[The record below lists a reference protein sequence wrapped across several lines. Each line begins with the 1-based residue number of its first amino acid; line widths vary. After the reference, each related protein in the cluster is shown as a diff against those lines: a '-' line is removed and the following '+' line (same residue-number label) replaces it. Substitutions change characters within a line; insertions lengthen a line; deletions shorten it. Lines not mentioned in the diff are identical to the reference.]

1 MDEKFTSL
9 TGTAAPL
16 LRANIDTDALCP
28 SRFLTRINETGK
40 DGFGGFLFGDWRYEK
55 DEKTPKG
62 DFVLNQ
68 PAFKDAKI
76 LLARD
81 NFGCGSSREHAVW
94 ALKGFGIRCVIAP
107 SFGEIFFNNCFKNLV
122 LPLELAEDKIEAI
135 AAQLENGGE
144 VTVDLPAQT
153 VTAPDGTSYAF
164 EIDAARKEKLL
175 KGLDD
180 IGITLERW
188 DEIKAWQDADR
199 AKRPWNYLDGTA

>member
-1 MDEKFTSL
+1 MDEKFTTL
-9 TGTAAPL
+9 TGVAAPL

-55 DEKTPKG
+55 DEKTPRG

-68 PAFKDAKI
+68 PQYQGAKF

-94 ALKGFGIRCVIAP
+94 ALKGYGIRCVIAP

-122 LPLELAEDKIEAI
+122 LPLVLPEAQVEAI
-135 AAQLENGGE
+135 AAQLDDGGE
-144 VTVDLPAQT
+144 VTVDLEAQT
-153 VTAPDGTSYAF
+153 VTAPDGAAFAF
-164 EIDAARKEKLL
+164 EIDPARKEKLL

-180 IGITLERW
+180 IGITMERW
-188 DEIKAWQDADR
+188 DEIKTWQDADR
-199 AKRPWNYLDGTA
+199 AKRPWNYLDAGQ

>member
-1 MDEKFTSL
+1 MDEKFTTL
-9 TGTAAPL
+9 TGVAAPL

-55 DEKTPKG
+55 DEKTPKP

-68 PAFKDAKI
+68 PQYKDAKI

-94 ALKGFGIRCVIAP
+94 GLKGYGIRCVIAP
-107 SFGEIFFNNCFKNLV
+107 SFGEIFYNNCFKNLV
-122 LPLELAEDKIEAI
+122 LPLVLAEDKVEAI
-135 AAQLENGGE
+135 AAQLDDGGE
-144 VTVDLPAQT
+144 VTVDLEAQT

-164 EIDAARKEKLL
+164 DIDPARKEKLL

-199 AKRPWNYLDGTA
+199 AKRPWNYLGGGA